1 MNGIYPRVFALVIST
16 EKGFLKMLY
25 AFDLGLDIL
34 TCMFLSLS
42 LLRSYWDR
50 FLTFYHRMTNA
61 LSLSVPNTLLTYL
74 TSVPVGK
81 IAEYGMHFLYL

>member
-1 MNGIYPRVFALVIST
+1 
-16 EKGFLKMLY
+16 MLY

-34 TCMFLSLS
+34 TCFYPYHFYVHTGIDSGL
-42 LLRSYWDR
+42 
-50 FLTFYHRMTNA
+50 FYHRMTNA